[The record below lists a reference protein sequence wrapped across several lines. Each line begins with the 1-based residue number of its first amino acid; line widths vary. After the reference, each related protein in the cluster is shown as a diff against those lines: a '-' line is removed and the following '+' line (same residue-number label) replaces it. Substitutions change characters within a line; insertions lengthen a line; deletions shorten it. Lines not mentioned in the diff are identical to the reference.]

1 MTKSKFVLY
10 HQSSGLY
17 FKYFQHSGYGPNNV
31 SIFKMGMVKDVSDA
45 LIGSKKQITNIYI
58 DLKNDINVD
67 EQNQSIFQSEFEVRE
82 VKITYEML
90 P

>member
-1 MTKSKFVLY
+1 
-10 HQSSGLY
+10 
-17 FKYFQHSGYGPNNV
+17 
-31 SIFKMGMVKDVSDA
+31 MGMVKDVSDA